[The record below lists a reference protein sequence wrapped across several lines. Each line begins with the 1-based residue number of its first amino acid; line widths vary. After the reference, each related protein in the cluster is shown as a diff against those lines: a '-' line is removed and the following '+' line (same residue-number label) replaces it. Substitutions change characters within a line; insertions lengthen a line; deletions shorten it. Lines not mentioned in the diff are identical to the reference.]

1 MPSSSAGTDAGATR
15 GKTGAGTAEAAAP
28 GRAVLAAAAAA
39 SRGRLSWPAG
49 RAWAWALALPPLV
62 FFLAFFV
69 GPLVYLFTVSLHA
82 PSQTELYGAGPTLDN
97 YLRIAADPFYLTIVR
112 RTLEAGLAVSGLAL
126 LIGYPVALAMAR
138 MTPRSRSLCLML
150 LLFPL
155 MVSNVI
161 RAYGWIA
168 ILGRRGVVNTALRD
182 AGLIEAP
189 LPLLYSVEAVV
200 VGLLTILL
208 PYMIICLV
216 NALLTVER
224 TLEEAAQA
232 LGAGPLRT
240 FLHVTLPLSTP
251 GIASGLL
258 LVFLLTL
265 SAYVTVQLLGG
276 PPAKMLVSLVYDS
289 VVAFAWPRAAAL
301 SFVLLGLALAV
312 TSVMLWVVRPQRVQG
327 RG

>member
-1 MPSSSAGTDAGATR
+1 VEWVRCFTR
-15 GKTGAGTAEAAAP
+15 N
-28 GRAVLAAAAAA
+28 R
-39 SRGRLSWPAG
+39 
-49 RAWAWALALPPLV
+49 WAWALVLPPLL

-69 GPLVYLFTVSLHA
+69 GPLLYLFFVSLHVE
-82 PSQTELYGAGPTLDN
+82 SQTELYGNRLTLDN
-97 YLRIAADPFYLTIVR
+97 YLRVAGDPFYLLIIR
-112 RTLEAGLAVSGLAL
+112 RTLTAGLAVSGLSL
-126 LIGYPVALAMAR
+126 LIGYPVALTMVR
-138 MTPRSRSLCLML
+138 MPASRRSVFLMV

-168 ILGRRGVVNTALRD
+168 ILGRRGVVNNLLRD
-182 AGLIEAP
+182 GGLIQAP
-189 LPLLYSVEAVV
+189 LPLLYSVETVV

-216 NALLTVER
+216 NALLTVDR

-276 PPAKMLVSLVYDS
+276 PQSKMLVGLVYDA
-289 VVAFAWPRAAAL
+289 VMTFIWPRAAAL
-301 SFVLLGLALAV
+301 AFILLGISLGV
-312 TSVMLWVVRPQRVQG
+312 TTLMLKGLRPQRVQG
-327 RG
+327 QG

>member
-1 MPSSSAGTDAGATR
+1 MEWLPRFIRTR
-15 GKTGAGTAEAAAP
+15 
-28 GRAVLAAAAAA
+28 
-39 SRGRLSWPAG
+39 
-49 RAWAWALALPPLV
+49 WAWLLVLPPLL

-69 GPLVYLFTVSLHA
+69 GPLMYLFFVSLHNV
-82 PSQTELYGAGPTLDN
+82 SQAEMYGNRLTLDN
-97 YLRIAADPFYLTIVR
+97 YWRVAGDPFYLFIIR
-112 RTLEAGLAVSGLAL
+112 RTLVVGLAVSGLSL
-126 LIGYPVALAMAR
+126 LIGYPVALSMAR
-138 MTPRSRSLCLML
+138 MPASRRSLFLMV

-168 ILGRRGVVNTALRD
+168 ILGRRGVVNNLLGD
-182 AGLIEAP
+182 VGLIQVP
-189 LPLLYSVEAVV
+189 LLLLYSVETVV

-216 NALLTVER
+216 NALLTVDR
-224 TLEEAAQA
+224 SLEEAAQA
-232 LGAGPLRT
+232 LGAGPWRT

-276 PPAKMLVSLVYDS
+276 PQSKMLVSLVYDS
-289 VVAFAWPRAAAL
+289 VMTFVWPRAAAL
-301 SFVLLGLALAV
+301 AFILLGISLGV
-312 TSVMLWVVRPQRVQG
+312 TTLMLKGLQPQRVQG
-327 RG
+327 KG

>member
-1 MPSSSAGTDAGATR
+1 VVRQTLSRMVRAQ
-15 GKTGAGTAEAAAP
+15 AAWL
-28 GRAVLAAAAAA
+28 LAI
-39 SRGRLSWPAG
+39 
-49 RAWAWALALPPLV
+49 PPTL

-69 GPLVYLFTVSLHA
+69 GPLGYLFYVSLHDV
-82 PSQTELYGAGPTLDN
+82 SQTELYGSRLTLEN
-97 YLRIAADPFYLTIVR
+97 YWRVAADPFYLGIIK
-112 RTLEAGLAVSGLAL
+112 RTLVAGLAVSGLTL
-126 LIGYPVALAMAR
+126 LIGYPVALSMVR
-138 MTPRSRSLCLML
+138 MTPRQRSLYVML

-168 ILGRRGVVNTALRD
+168 ILGRRGVVNTLLRD
-182 AGLIEAP
+182 AGVLQAP
-189 LPLLYSVEAVV
+189 LPLLYSVESVV

-216 NALLTVER
+216 NALLTIDR
-224 TLEEAAQA
+224 SLAEAAQS
-232 LGAGPLRT
+232 LGAGPIRT

-265 SAYVTVQLLGG
+265 SAYITVALLGG
-276 PPAKMLVSLVYDS
+276 PQSKLLVSLVYDA
-289 VVAFAWPRAAAL
+289 VMTFVWPRAAAL
-301 SFVLLGLALAV
+301 AFVLLGISLTV
-312 TSVMLWVVRPQRVQG
+312 TSLMLRGIRPQRVQG

>member
-1 MPSSSAGTDAGATR
+1 VERILRFVRTR
-15 GKTGAGTAEAAAP
+15 
-28 GRAVLAAAAAA
+28 
-39 SRGRLSWPAG
+39 
-49 RAWAWALALPPLV
+49 WAWALVLPPLV

-69 GPLVYLFTVSLHA
+69 GPLLYLFFVSLHEV
-82 PSQTELYGAGPTLDN
+82 SQAEMYGTRLTVDN
-97 YLRIAADPFYLTIVR
+97 YVRMAGDPFYLFIIR
-112 RTLEAGLAVSGLAL
+112 RTLTAGLAVSGLSL
-126 LIGYPVALAMAR
+126 LIGYPVALSMVR
-138 MTPRSRSLCLML
+138 MSPSRRSLLLMV

-168 ILGRRGVVNTALRD
+168 ILGRRGVVNNVLGGV
-182 AGLIEAP
+182 GLIQAP
-189 LPLLYSVEAVV
+189 LPLMYSLETVV

-216 NALLTVER
+216 NALLTVDR
-224 TLEEAAQA
+224 NLEEAAQA
-232 LGAGPLRT
+232 LGAGPGRT

-276 PPAKMLVSLVYDS
+276 AQSKMLVSLVYDS
-289 VVAFAWPRAAAL
+289 VMTFVWPRAAAL
-301 SFVLLGLALAV
+301 AFVLLAISLAV
-312 TSVMLWVVRPQRVQG
+312 TTVMLKGIRPQRVQG

>member
-1 MPSSSAGTDAGATR
+1 VSSSSARHSAGGRPLAT
-15 GKTGAGTAEAAAP
+15 
-28 GRAVLAAAAAA
+28 
-39 SRGRLSWPAG
+39 WPARLTG
-49 RAWAWALALPPLV
+49 VAWRWALVLPPLL
-62 FFLAFFV
+62 FFLLFFA
-69 GPLVYLFTVSLHA
+69 GPLAYLFYVSLHGV
-82 PSQTELYGAGPTLDN
+82 SQTELYGTQWTLDN
-97 YLRIAADPFYLTIVR
+97 YLRVVGDPFYLGIIR
-112 RTLEAGLAVSGLAL
+112 RTLTAGLAVSGLCL
-126 LIGYPVALAMAR
+126 VIGYPVALTMVRMSAR
-138 MTPRSRSLCLML
+138 RRSLFLMV

-168 ILGRRGVVNTALRD
+168 ILGRRGVINNALRD
-182 AGLIEAP
+182 SGLIEAS
-189 LPLLYSVEAVV
+189 LPLLYSVETVI

-208 PYMIICLV
+208 PYMIICLM
-216 NALLTVER
+216 NALLTVDR

-251 GIASGLL
+251 GIVSGLL

-276 PPAKMLVSLVYDS
+276 PQSKMLVSLVYDS
-289 VVAFAWPRAAAL
+289 VMTFVWPRAAAL
-301 SFVLLGLALAV
+301 AFILLGISLTVATLMV
-312 TSVMLWVVRPQRVQG
+312 GGLRPQRVQG

>member
-1 MPSSSAGTDAGATR
+1 MGEPWGLPPRFALNRWS
-15 GKTGAGTAEAAAP
+15 
-28 GRAVLAAAAAA
+28 
-39 SRGRLSWPAG
+39 
-49 RAWAWALALPPLV
+49 WALVLPPLL

-69 GPLVYLFTVSLHA
+69 GPLLYLFFVSLHEA
-82 PSQTELYGAGPTLDN
+82 SQTELYGSRLTLDS
-97 YLRIAADPFYLTIVR
+97 YLRVAADPFYLGIIR
-112 RTLEAGLAVSGLAL
+112 RTLTAGVAVSGLCL
-126 LIGYPVALAMAR
+126 LIGYPVALSMTR
-138 MTPRSRSLCLML
+138 MPASRRGAFLML

-168 ILGRRGVVNTALRD
+168 ILGRRGVVNNLLRD
-182 AGLIEAP
+182 AGVVQAS
-189 LPLLYSVEAVV
+189 LPLLYSVETVV

-216 NALLTVER
+216 NALLTVDR

-276 PPAKMLVSLVYDS
+276 PQSKMLVSLVYDA
-289 VVAFAWPRAAAL
+289 VMTFVWPRAAAL
-301 SFVLLGLALAV
+301 AFILLGISLAV
-312 TSVMLWVVRPQRVQG
+312 TTLMLKGIRPQRVQG